1 VIVDKCLIILTAAL
15 LKVWGLG
22 HLTPPNGKYQ
32 MTVRSQDVAPQDT
45 SFFFYSI
52 LNDTWMIA
60 QHISLSQQQ
69 TLAGLSPPPY
79 TVFFRIRIPLAVPL
93 VQLVPAVA
101 STAAHISSG
110 DLSACHPVWLIPVEL
125 QLAAWVLLSAE
136 DILSPAV
143 QIHYQ

>member
-1 VIVDKCLIILTAAL
+1 
-15 LKVWGLG
+15 
-22 HLTPPNGKYQ
+22 
-32 MTVRSQDVAPQDT
+32 
-45 SFFFYSI
+45 
-52 LNDTWMIA
+52 MIA

-110 DLSACHPVWLIPVEL
+110 DLSACHPV
-125 QLAAWVLLSAE
+125 
-136 DILSPAV
+136 
-143 QIHYQ
+143 